1 MYLPKSIK
9 DNQMRSPSFLSGP
22 KIRKA
27 YFEASNRKML
37 LHRPPLKSDLRGFLD
52 LKPQSGLLRTFGP
65 DKSDGLLI

>member
-1 MYLPKSIK
+1 
-9 DNQMRSPSFLSGP
+9 MRSPSLLSGQ

-37 LHRPPLKSDLRGFLD
+37 LRRPDPHPLKSDLMGVIEVTFLE
-52 LKPQSGLLRTFGP
+52 LKPQNRLYEFFGP